1 MIYQFLLNFVDTFGF
16 LNVFRY
22 ITFRTGLSFFTS
34 LVIVL
39 IIGFNVNAA
48 PIPKAPNPDVK
59 SYILIDYD
67 SGMVIAEKNADLI
80 LPPASITKIM
90 TSYII
95 FTELQNETLAKSDYV
110 LVSKKAWKTGGSK
123 MFIEV
128 GKKVKVSDLL
138 QGIITSSGNDASVAM
153 AEHISGDE
161 ETFSIYMNQLA
172 ENLGMVNTSY
182 ANSTGLPNDD
192 LFTTARDISLL
203 ARSLIKKFPDEYKLY
218 SKKEYVYNEIKQYS
232 RNKLLY
238 LDDTVDG
245 MKTGYTKKAGYCLV
259 SSALRGKKRLISVV
273 LGAKSPEHRTN
284 ASKSLLEYGF
294 RFFETHKLYEQN
306 KIVTEG
312 NIFGGSQQKI
322 KLGVLDDEY
331 ISIPRRQIKNIKT
344 KYVID
349 QNLTAPVQ
357 KGESIGYAVIQL
369 QGKNITTIKLYAMES
384 VDEGSFYRKTLDSIL
399 RKF

>member
-1 MIYQFLLNFVDTFGF
+1 MKIFNKKSVNIYLSVLLLLFAVN
-16 LNVFRY
+16 
-22 ITFRTGLSFFTS
+22 TS
-34 LVIVL
+34 
-39 IIGFNVNAA
+39 AA

-67 SGMVIAEKNADLI
+67 SGMVIAEKNSDLI

-95 FTELQNETLAKSDYV
+95 FTELKNQTLDRKDDV

-138 QGIITSSGNDASVAM
+138 HGIITSSGNDASVAM

-161 ETFSIYMNQLA
+161 ETFSIYMNQMA
-172 ENLGMVNTSY
+172 ENLGMTNTSY

-192 LFTTARDISLL
+192 LYTTAEDISIL
-203 ARSLIKKFPDEYKLY
+203 ARSLIMKFPKDYKLY
-218 SKKEYVYNEIKQYS
+218 SQKEYVYNDIKQYS

-238 LDDTVDG
+238 LDDSVDG
-245 MKTGYTKKAGYCLV
+245 MKTGFTKKAGYCLV
-259 SSALRGKKRLISVV
+259 SSALRGKRRLISVV
-273 LGAKSPEHRTN
+273 MGAKSPEHRTN

-294 RFFETHKLYEQN
+294 RFFETHKIYKQN
-306 KIVTEG
+306 KVVTEG
-312 NIFGGSQQKI
+312 KVFGGSQPSV
-322 KLGVLDDEY
+322 KLTVLEDAY
-331 ISIPRRQIKNIKT
+331 ISIPRRQIKNIKH

-349 QNLTAPVQ
+349 KNLTAPIV
-357 KGESIGYAVIQL
+357 KGEVIGYAVIQL
-369 QGKNITTIKLYAMES
+369 EGESLTTIKLHSMEDIS
-384 VDEGSFYRKTLDSIL
+384 EGSFYRKTLDSIL
-399 RKF
+399 RSF

>member
-1 MIYQFLLNFVDTFGF
+1 MNTFTDNFIYKHFL
-16 LNVFRY
+16 
-22 ITFRTGLSFFTS
+22 S
-34 LVIVL
+34 VIVL

-95 FTELQNETLAKSDYV
+95 FTELQNETLAKNDDV
-110 LVSKKAWKTGGSK
+110 LISKKAWKTGGSK

-322 KLGVLDDEY
+322 KLGVFDDEY

-369 QGKNITTIKLYAMES
+369 QGENITTIKLYAMES

>member
-1 MIYQFLLNFVDTFGF
+1 MKIFNKKSVNIHLSVLLLLFAVN
-16 LNVFRY
+16 
-22 ITFRTGLSFFTS
+22 TS
-34 LVIVL
+34 
-39 IIGFNVNAA
+39 AA

-67 SGMVIAEKNADLI
+67 SGMVIAEKNSDLI

-95 FTELQNETLAKSDYV
+95 FTELKNQTLDRKDDV

-138 QGIITSSGNDASVAM
+138 HGIITSSGNDASVAM

-161 ETFSIYMNQLA
+161 ETFSIYMNQMA
-172 ENLGMVNTSY
+172 ENLGMTNTSY

-192 LFTTARDISLL
+192 LYTTAEDISIL
-203 ARSLIKKFPDEYKLY
+203 ARSLIMKFPKDYKLY
-218 SKKEYVYNEIKQYS
+218 SQKEYVYNDIKQYS

-238 LDDTVDG
+238 LDDSVDG
-245 MKTGYTKKAGYCLV
+245 MKTGFTKKAGYCLV
-259 SSALRGKKRLISVV
+259 SSALRGKRRLISVV
-273 LGAKSPEHRTN
+273 MGAKSPEHRTN

-294 RFFETHKLYEQN
+294 RFFETHKIYKQN
-306 KIVTEG
+306 KVVTEG
-312 NIFGGSQQKI
+312 KVFGGSQPSV
-322 KLGVLDDEY
+322 KLTVLEDAY
-331 ISIPRRQIKNIKT
+331 ISIPRRQIKNIKH

-349 QNLTAPVQ
+349 KNLTAPIV
-357 KGESIGYAVIQL
+357 KGEVIGYAVIQL
-369 QGKNITTIKLYAMES
+369 EGESLTTIKLHSMEDIS
-384 VDEGSFYRKTLDSIL
+384 EGSFYRKTLDSIL
-399 RKF
+399 RSF

>member
-1 MIYQFLLNFVDTFGF
+1 MKTFIKKSVKIHLSVLLLLFAVN
-16 LNVFRY
+16 
-22 ITFRTGLSFFTS
+22 TS
-34 LVIVL
+34 
-39 IIGFNVNAA
+39 AA

-67 SGMVIAEKNADLI
+67 SGMVIAEKNSDLI

-95 FTELQNETLAKSDYV
+95 FTELKNQTLDRKDDV

-138 QGIITSSGNDASVAM
+138 HGIITSSGNDASVAM

-161 ETFSIYMNQLA
+161 ETFSIYMNQMA
-172 ENLGMVNTSY
+172 ENLGMTNTSY

-192 LFTTARDISLL
+192 LYTTAEDISIL
-203 ARSLIKKFPDEYKLY
+203 ARSLIMKFPKDYKLY
-218 SKKEYVYNEIKQYS
+218 SQKEYVYNDIKQYS

-238 LDDTVDG
+238 LDDSVDG
-245 MKTGYTKKAGYCLV
+245 MKTGFTKKAGYCLV
-259 SSALRGKKRLISVV
+259 SSALRGKRRLISVV
-273 LGAKSPEHRTN
+273 MGAKSPEHRTN

-294 RFFETHKLYEQN
+294 RFFETHKIYKQN
-306 KIVTEG
+306 KVVTEG
-312 NIFGGSQQKI
+312 KVFGGSQPSV
-322 KLGVLDDEY
+322 KLTVLEDAY
-331 ISIPRRQIKNIKT
+331 ISIPRRQIKNIKH

-349 QNLTAPVQ
+349 KNLTAPIV
-357 KGESIGYAVIQL
+357 KGEVIGYAVIQL
-369 QGKNITTIKLYAMES
+369 EGESLTTIKLHSMEDIS
-384 VDEGSFYRKTLDSIL
+384 EGSFYRKTLDSIL
-399 RKF
+399 RSF